1 MRFGFHLCLGL
12 VYLLLVELVVEFC
25 IFYLLAQVVILT
37 VVAHRFRLSLETCD
51 IGIVHLYVS
60 LSLRYLLL
68 QGHNVLVEFLYT
80 GGQALNLVFQV
91 LHFQRQLATERADVV
106 YLRQFC
112 L

>member
-1 MRFGFHLCLGL
+1 MFDLTLRSLDLQ
-12 VYLLLVELVVEFC
+12 LLIFDLLIQVVE
-25 IFYLLAQVVILT
+25 LT

-60 LSLRYLLL
+60 LSLRNLLL

-91 LHFQRQLATERADVV
+91 LHLQRQLATERADVV